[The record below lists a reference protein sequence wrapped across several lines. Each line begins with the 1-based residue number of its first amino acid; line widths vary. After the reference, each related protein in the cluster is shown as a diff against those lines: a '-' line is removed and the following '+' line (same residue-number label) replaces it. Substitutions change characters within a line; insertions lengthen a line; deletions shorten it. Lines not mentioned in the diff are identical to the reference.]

1 MKNLLKHLWAITFLA
16 FAFASCYDE
25 NSAPEVISDNLSDT
39 TIHVG
44 NELIF
49 ESEIKSDYVFN
60 YEWHINNELK
70 SSEPTFVFTPEIS
83 GEYKVKVVVENK
95 FGKDSIESLITV
107 LPRILTI
114 DFENL
119 TLGSNNYWNGSDG
132 LGSFNSGIANF
143 RNNYDAAFM
152 YWEGMCYS
160 NMHDSETSGYGNQYS
175 VYNKDNGENKFAIYY
190 NIMVKNPSIEFSN
203 NQLIEVQSID
213 ICNSTY
219 TALSMKNG
227 DAFSRKFGGET
238 GNDKDFLKITI
249 EGYDLSGKV
258 TSTLDV
264 YLADFRSDNNSE
276 DYIIGS
282 WKKVDISSLGA
293 VNKIGFK
300 FDSSDKGDWGINTP
314 CYFCLDN
321 IAYYENEDLLNQ

>member
-1 MKNLLKHLWAITFLA
+1 MKNLLRHLWAIPILA
-16 FAFASCYDE
+16 FALASCYDE
-25 NSAPEVISDNLSDT
+25 NSAPEVNSINLSDT

-44 NELIF
+44 NELILAA
-49 ESEIKSDYVFN
+49 EIQSDYVFN
-60 YEWHINNELK
+60 YEWRINNELK
-70 SSEPTFVFTPEIS
+70 SSESIFVFTPEKS
-83 GEYKVKVVVENK
+83 GEYNIKLLVENK
-95 FGKDSIESLITV
+95 YGKDSIESLITV

-132 LGSFNSGIANF
+132 TGSFSSGIANF
-143 RNNYDAAFM
+143 KNNYDATFM
-152 YWEGMCYS
+152 YWEGMSYS
-160 NMHDSETSGYGNQYS
+160 NMHDTETAGYSNQYS
-175 VYNKDNGENKFAIYY
+175 VFNKDNGENKFSVYY
-190 NIMVKNPSIEFSN
+190 YMMMNDPAIEFTN
-203 NQLIEVQSID
+203 NQLIKVQTID

-227 DAFSRKFGGET
+227 DTFSKKFGGAT
-238 GNDKDFLKITI
+238 GNDKDFLKVTI

-258 TSTLDV
+258 ISSLDL
-264 YLADFRSDNNSE
+264 YIADFRSDNNSE
-276 DYIIGS
+276 DYIIDG

-314 CYFCLDN
+314 CYMCLDN
-321 IAYYENEDLLNQ
+321 ITYYENESIIN